1 MMSILA
7 NLLLVSAVI
16 AAPKKNEHAPAKG
29 NLEAIEENGAL
40 INARVFASLHEHS
53 IAESTIVIW
62 KEDLLDEAAKAPEAS
77 QPVYKQAAALL
88 EAWKSA
94 LLERSKLRA
103 DSKFTGHVSDSTD
116 METSRKTNLHLC
128 DWVAYERERDAA
140 REHHRKDVQAAK
152 TFAQGP
158 PKIWADRSA
167 LLRPLL
173 DRQYAQLR
181 ELRRE
186 LLQQARA
193 PQPAVPVPK
202 PQTAVVPAS
211 SVKETATTPARVG
224 KESEAAAASGADPIV
239 GSWQWDDKSI
249 VHIRPDGKFKGE
261 KGRHGTWQVVP
272 ENKNYRLKWDSGSS
286 VELTLASDNR
296 SLSGESQKGHKLR
309 AERLETAPPSE
320 PIVKSK

>member
-1 MMSILA
+1 MKHLTMSILA
-7 NLLLVSAVI
+7 NVFLVSAVI
-16 AAPKKNEHAPAKG
+16 AAPKKNNPGLEHASAKG
-29 NLEAIEENGAL
+29 NLEAIEENGVL
-40 INARVFASLHEHS
+40 INARVFAPLHEHS

-62 KEDLLDEAAKAPEAS
+62 KEDLLDEAAKAPAAS
-77 QPVYKQAAALL
+77 QPVYKQAANLL

-116 METSRKTNLHLC
+116 MESSRKTNLHLC

-140 REHHRKDVQAAK
+140 HEHHRKDVQTAK
-152 TFAQGP
+152 VFAQGP

-186 LLQQARA
+186 MLQQARA

-202 PQTAVVPAS
+202 PQTAAVPAS
-211 SVKETATTPARVG
+211 TVKEG
-224 KESEAAAASGADPIV
+224 AAVSGADPIV

-249 VHIRPDGKFKGE
+249 VHIRSDGKFKGE

-286 VELTLASDNR
+286 VELTLSSDNR
-296 SLSGESQKGHKLR
+296 SLSGESQKGHKLH